1 MLQRASCEKGY
12 KGRRI
17 FPNGA
22 GEGEMPNLAEPGASI
37 SVILLRL
44 AVEAGAM
51 FDEKFWMKSRDIA
64 VVK

>member
-51 FDEKFWMKSRDIA
+51 FDEKF
-64 VVK
+64 